1 MTITQNKKKIT
12 ITIVAI
18 VIVIFSLFAYQ
29 RLQTLQ
35 YESAAKEMRINTC
48 INVALLEEVLS
59 DINNAWNK
67 GIEGGAITNAEGE
80 TVYVHDMSEAV
91 QIRLA
96 YWKAHGYYDI
106 IDSLSEE
113 TSLEMETMSNTPSK
127 YEYVQ
132 KNFAEIYNNT
142 NELISL
148 SKTPQYS
155 LIAFSQKVNDLLLNG
170 NTKIKET
177 DLSIKISDD
186 EIQKRSLAIYCDII
200 NKGKQIRELKE
211 KKEKAKLASHI
222 KKQKVFLAQNAKKP
236 GVITLPCGLQYKI
249 IKKGLGVIPK
259 AKSIVICNYSG
270 QTVDGEVFDSSYK
283 RGIPITLRPD
293 QVMRGWTEALTRMP
307 EGSVWEIYMPEYLAY
322 GNKAQG
328 LIKPYSTLIFKIE
341 LIKVK

>member
-1 MTITQNKKKIT
+1 MTITLNKKNI
-12 ITIVAI
+12 IIASAAI
-18 VIVIFSLFAYQ
+18 LVIIICIFAYK
-29 RLQTLQ
+29 RYNISQ
-35 YESAAKEMRINTC
+35 YENAAAEMKINTSV
-48 INVALLEEVLS
+48 NVALLGEILY
-59 DINNAWNK
+59 DINSAWNT
-67 GIEGGAITNAEGE
+67 GIEGGTIKDAEGE
-80 TVYVHDMSEAV
+80 SVYVSDMSKAV
-91 QIRLA
+91 QIRIA
-96 YWKAHGYYDI
+96 YWEVHGYYDI
-106 IDSLSEE
+106 IDSLAKE
-113 TSLEMETMSNTPSK
+113 TSHEMETMSNTPSK
-127 YEYVQ
+127 YEDTQ
-132 KNFAEIYNNT
+132 KTFTEIYNST

-155 LIAFSQKVNDLLLNG
+155 LIAFSQKVNDLLLNA

-200 NKGKQIRELKE
+200 NKEKQIRELKE

-283 RGIPITLRPD
+283 RRQPITLRANE
-293 QVMRGWTEALTRMP
+293 VIKGLTKVLTRMP
-307 EGSVWEIYMPEYLAY
+307 QGSIWEVYIPANLAY
-322 GNKAQG
+322 GNKEQG
-328 LIKPYSTLIFKIE
+328 SIKPYSTLIFKIE
-341 LIKVK
+341 LIKVY